1 MIFVHH
7 GPATQGLPQTVDRPH
22 TGLESG
28 ESTVPSR
35 WHVGRFLR
43 FLIGAGLLG
52 LPAWFMMPGLW
63 TITSAQ
69 AVVNAHVITLTSPI
83 EGVVT
88 MPPPPLGHLVAQ
100 GSELLRIES
109 PLGSK
114 REKSRTSR
122 PNWRAWRGE
131 WPPCS
136 SIAPGPK
143 H

>member
-1 MIFVHH
+1 MIFVHQ
-7 GPATQGLPQTVDRPH
+7 GPATQGLPQTADRPH

-28 ESTVPSR
+28 ESTAPSR

-52 LPAWFMMPGLW
+52 LPAWFLMPGLW

-100 GSELLRIES
+100 GSELLQIDS
-109 PLGSK
+109 PLVDAGKIEDLKTELASLAG
-114 REKSRTSR
+114 RVAAVRQH
-122 PNWRAWRGE
+122 RA
-131 WPPCS
+131 
-136 SIAPGPK
+136 GPK